1 MTEPLTITMS
11 DSLREEVER
20 IAEANSQ
27 SLESVVLE
35 RLQYRILPDDIQSE
49 LDALQYLSDDALW
62 TIAREQMP
70 QDKQTRADELMSRN
84 NFGTIT
90 DEEYAELEQYV
101 ERGDRLMLRKA
112 EVAVLLKK
120 RGFPFTQA
128 DFKAHV

>member
-1 MTEPLTITMS
+1 MAEPITITIP
-11 DSLREEVER
+11 DNLRQELESL
-20 IAEANSQ
+20 AKAKSK

-35 RLQYRILPDDIQSE
+35 RLQYTLPADIQSE

-70 QDKQTRADELMSRN
+70 QESQTRADELMTRN

-90 DEEYAELEQYV
+90 PGEYAELEQYV

-112 EVAVLLKK
+112 EAAVLLKK
-120 RGFPFTQA
+120 RGYPFTQA
-128 DFKAHV
+128 DFKPHE